1 MKKILIAGIGGTGG
15 FFGGKLAYYYFNSAD
30 TEVYFLCRGENLNVI
45 REKGLQVESED
56 GTFTVHPKLATDN
69 SEEFGTVDL
78 LICCTKTYD
87 LEQTLQQLNSCID
100 SETVILP
107 LQNGVDSFERVQKLY
122 PQNEIWRGCVYI
134 VSRLVKPG
142 LVVDSGNI
150 RKLFFGTLDG
160 TSKKLPEA
168 ENLFKEAGIDT
179 TLSQNILQ
187 TTWEKFIFISA
198 MASLTSYQDKTIGQV
213 FEDPESCKLLYLLL
227 TEIRAVANAKG
238 ILFSENSIE
247 KTIDKMKT
255 LSYQTTSSMH
265 SDFQNNKQTEVES
278 LIGYVI
284 KQGRQN
290 NIATPT
296 YEMIYRKLK

>member
-15 FFGGKLAYYYFNSAD
+15 FFGGKLASHYFNSAD